1 MGPGEQPFVGLDVE
15 EQDQIVNV
23 GSYGVVLTRIG
34 PNERFGVGVVNGG
47 EGVEEEPGVVV
58 GDLEGLGDCGRVD
71 SLVGG
76 RVEKL
81 ALQGE

>member
-47 EGVEEEPGVVV
+47 EGVEEKPGVVV